1 MMKPIMFLAVPL
13 LIAAAPVF
21 TKVER
26 SQVLA
31 AAGFVGAKTCATGN
45 AGWPKSEI
53 EVEPVDLNGDGKSE
67 AFVIESNT
75 ACYGNTGS
83 AFTIVARDA
92 TGKWRKV
99 GEATGL
105 PAPLKTKRSGWV
117 DVRVGGPG
125 FGTMPVLRWDGK
137 RYR

>member
-1 MMKPIMFLAVPL
+1 MKPIMLLAMPL
-13 LIAAAPVF
+13 LIAAAPLL

-26 SQVLA
+26 GQALA

-45 AGWPKSEI
+45 AGWPKSEF
-53 EVEPVDLNGDGKSE
+53 EVEAVDLNGDGKVE
-67 AFVIESNT
+67 AFVIESNS

-83 AFTIVARDA
+83 AFTIVGKDA
-92 TGKWRKV
+92 TGKWRNL
-99 GEATGL
+99 GGDTGV
-105 PAPLKTKRSGWV
+105 PVPLTTKRSGWI

-125 FGTMPVLRWDGK
+125 FGAMPVLRWDGK